1 MTTESALTFN
11 LAIHRQF
18 CADVE
23 YFNSIWDQVSKEHP
37 DSYIA
42 VYGGRVVAAHE
53 ALKDLLAQMDR
64 EGAPRNFTVVRYASS
79 KSELW
84 IL

>member
-1 MTTESALTFN
+1 MTMQNTPGPD

-18 CADVE
+18 CDDVE
-23 YFNSIWDQVSKEHP
+23 YFNSIWDQVSKEYP

-53 ALKDLLAQMDR
+53 ALNDLLAQMDR
-64 EGAPRNFTVVRYASS
+64 EGVPRNFTVVRYASS

>member
-1 MTTESALTFN
+1 MTTESIPAPD
-11 LAIHRQF
+11 LAAFRQF

-23 YFNSIWDQVSKEHP
+23 YLDSHWDRVAETYP

-42 VYGGRVVAAHE
+42 VYGGRIVAAHE

>member
-1 MTTESALTFN
+1 MTAESALTFN
-11 LAIHRQF
+11 PAIHRQF
-18 CADVE
+18 CDDVE

-42 VYGGRVVAAHE
+42 VYRGRVVAVHE
-53 ALKDLLAQMDR
+53 VLNDLLAQMDR
-64 EGAPRNFTVVRYASS
+64 EGVPRNFTVVRYASS
-79 KSELW
+79 KPELW